1 MALTRDIGIRIELVP
16 MDLHCSNIT
25 VALYRQDGP
34 EAPTYR
40 IHTYSQHPDAAQR
53 IAALRQAMQ
62 TLGDMEMAGQ
72 ELLHFP
78 CGHAH
83 QFAVRRLFLDACKR
97 DPSLALQA
105 QPLRIFDKKGECHIA
120 VDSLGSGRY
129 RVRAE
134 EDSDGVERRTATV
147 ARGLIRLGEMEESGD
162 DANALHFA
170 CGRSHD
176 ALIAQLLV
184 RAPNVRAAMR
194 EAEEMALRG
203 QLVAP
208 SAQTN

>member
-25 VALYRQDGP
+25 VALYRQDGA
-34 EAPTYR
+34 EAPAYR
-40 IHTYSQHPDAAQR
+40 VHTYSQHPDAPQR
-53 IAALRQAMQ
+53 IEALRQAMQ
-62 TLGDMEMAGQ
+62 ILGTMEAASE
-72 ELLHFP
+72 ELLRFP

-97 DPSLALQA
+97 DPSLTLQA
-105 QPLRIFDKKGECHIA
+105 QPLRIFDKKGDGHIA
-120 VDSLGSGRY
+120 VDSLGDGQY

-134 EDSDGVERRTATV
+134 EDSDGVERRTATI
-147 ARGLIRLGEMEESGD
+147 ARGLIRLGEMEETGD
-162 DANALHFA
+162 DANCLHFA
-170 CGRSHD
+170 CGHAHD

-194 EAEEMALRG
+194 EAEEMAQRG

-208 SAQTN
+208 SAQNN

>member
-1 MALTRDIGIRIELVP
+1 MALTRDIGTRIELVP

-25 VALYRQDGP
+25 VALYRQDGF
-34 EAPTYR
+34 EAPAYL
-40 IHTYSQHPDAAQR
+40 IHTYSQHPDARQR
-53 IAALRQAMQ
+53 IEALRQAMLA
-62 TLGDMEMAGQ
+62 LGHMEMVGDEQ
-72 ELLHFP
+72 LRFP

-97 DPSLALQA
+97 DPSLDLQT
-105 QPLRIFDKKGECHIA
+105 QPLRIFDKKSEGHIA
-120 VDSLGSGRY
+120 VDSLGHGQY
-129 RVRAE
+129 CVRAE
-134 EDSDGVERRTATV
+134 EDSAGVERRTATI
-147 ARGLIRLGEMEESGD
+147 ARGLIRLGEMEETAD
-162 DANALHFA
+162 DANRLYFA
-170 CGRSHD
+170 CGHSHD

-194 EAEEMALRG
+194 EVEEMALRG